1 MAAGGDPNNIQL
13 GAGRVYVAPVGTAE
27 PASASAALP
36 SAWRPVGYTEDG
48 TTVTLNVTVDEVE
61 VAEEYDPVAY
71 VNTKRTTQVSLSMA
85 EASRRNL
92 ALAVGGVADAANDA
106 TSYEPPDPGEESAFM
121 LIWDSDEV
129 PTTNQNARWL
139 FRSCKVSGSI
149 ETSHK
154 KAPAKSLLPVTIMV
168 QKPAGGSRSFK
179 VWPNASG
186 QVA

>member
-13 GAGRVYVAPVGTAE
+13 GAGRIYVAPIGTAE

-48 TTVTLNVTVDEVE
+48 SSVALNVTVEEVE

-71 VNTKRTTQVSLSMA
+71 VNTKRTTQITFSMA
-85 EASRRNL
+85 EPTRRNL
-92 ALAVGGVADAANDA
+92 ALVLAGTADAANDA
-106 TSYEPPDPGEESAFM
+106 TAIEPGTPGAETAFM

-129 PTTNQNARWL
+129 PTTNQNVRWL
-139 FRSCKVSGSI
+139 FRSCKVSGNI
-149 ETSHK
+149 EMPHR
-154 KAPAKSLLPVTIMV
+154 KAPAKTLLPVTIMA
-168 QKPAGGSRSFK
+168 QKPSGAATFK

-186 QVA
+186 HVA